1 MCSFSKKP
9 TKIYYI
15 GVNFYKITLYIVLF
29 SLERKKRKCYNISEV
44 IILKE
49 QIYTI
54 PVNEAYDADCECPMC
69 SLEKALEHEALDYTL
84 GAAMMEPDFRE
95 NSNKHGFCNHHFS
108 MLFDM
113 KNKLALA
120 LVLDTHLE
128 EIRKNL
134 DTLSKASKS
143 LEGSKGGLFK
153 KTGSSDFTRSLSEK
167 LNTISDGCVVC
178 SKINHTM
185 ERYAD
190 VLLYMWAN
198 DETFKKKFD
207 KSKGLCLKHMKLL
220 ADMAPKSLKDAQAA
234 LFLSSMFSKQKAEL
248 ERIQADIHKFT
259 LKFDYRNKDMEW
271 GTAQDAPIRTIEKI
285 SGFIKNDIEQKS

>member
-1 MCSFSKKP
+1 MCSFSKFPQKYVILGQFFIKH
-9 TKIYYI
+9 TIYCTVY
-15 GVNFYKITLYIVLF
+15 
-29 SLERKKRKCYNISEV
+29 LERKQCEWYNDIHEV

-54 PVNEAYDADCECPMC
+54 PVNEAYDTDCECPLC
-69 SLEKALEHEALDYTL
+69 FLEKKLERETLDYTL

-95 NSNKHGFCNHHFS
+95 NSNKEGFCNKHFS

-113 KNKLALA
+113 QNKLALS

-128 EIRKNL
+128 EIRKKL
-134 DTLSKASKS
+134 DALSKSSNALKS
-143 LEGSKGGLFK
+143 AKGGLFK
-153 KTGSSDFTRSLSEK
+153 KTGAAEFTASLSSQ
-167 LNTISDGCVVC
+167 LDNISDGCVVC

-198 DETFKKKFD
+198 DEKFKEKFD

-220 ADMAPKSLKDAQAA
+220 TDTAPKSLKDAQAA
-234 LFLSSMFSKQKAEL
+234 QFLSSMFDKQKAEL
-248 ERIQADIHKFT
+248 TRIQEDIHKFT

-285 SGFIKNDIEQKS
+285 SGFIKNDFDQK